1 MARSPPLPGAES
13 PGWQAVLSTILLHI
27 VKWLA
32 GCGVHG
38 CSTREQL
45 PPPDRDVDVLRAD
58 LDQPG
63 SAACSLG
70 RDQGR
75 ASAAE
80 GIENDALPVRTV
92 PDCIGHEGY
101 RLDRPRYGS
110 RPAAHRSPPFRT

>member
-38 CSTREQL
+38 CATREQL

-101 RLDRPRYGS
+101 RL
-110 RPAAHRSPPFRT
+110 RSEERRVGKEC